1 MKTKFMHIKKWLKE
15 AYDKKVYAGWF
26 DGTVELVRPH
36 EAYSEIDLKEL
47 VKELRH

>member
-26 DGTVELVRPH
+26 DGATELVRPH
-36 EAYSEIDLKEL
+36 EAYSEPDIKEL